1 MSQRSV
7 LKING
12 GFMEKENYSKGFI
25 ILCVFYAFFLIL
37 SNILTGKAISFLG
50 LNLTA
55 GILVFPVVY
64 ILSDVMTEVYG
75 IKKSIF
81 AIRMNTVCCIAFVL
95 FTQLMLLIP
104 HAEWWKG
111 QEAYELVFGSAPRI
125 FAASLAS
132 YYFGDWLNSALLS
145 YLKRIQADK
154 GFGYR
159 AIMSSVFAHGID
171 SLLFYSIAF
180 AGVFPADVLV
190 GLGFTQWAFKLSYEI
205 ICLPLTTRIV
215 NAWKRIEGIDVTDTG
230 DLAIY
235 NPFQR

>member
-1 MSQRSV
+1 
-7 LKING
+7 
-12 GFMEKENYSKGFI
+12 MEKENYPKGFV
-25 ILCVFYAFFLIL
+25 ILCVFYAFFLIV
-37 SNILTGKAISFLG
+37 SNILAGKAISFFG
-50 LNLTA
+50 LDLIA
-55 GILVFPVVY
+55 AIIVFPIVY

-205 ICLPLTTRIV
+205 ICLPLTTRVV